1 MPPSPSCRPSWCR
14 APRARPTSCWKCS
27 GAGVTWPSCWTSSA
41 GRRAW
46 SRSRICFATSCRRSS
61 SRAARPLSTSPQ
73 YGSSSLREA
82 PRPAGSRTRSGSRWR
97 PAASRPWRGWR
108 GGGGGGF
115 PNPGRGSGP
124 PGAGKS
130 TLTEALIQRFRAR
143 HLSVGVVAVDPTSPF
158 TGGALLGDRI
168 RMESAGVDPGVFI
181 RSMATRGAHG
191 GLATTTEEVADLLE
205 AFGFQRVLLE
215 TVGVGQTELD
225 IARTAETTVLV
236 LVPESGDGIQA
247 LKAGVME
254 IADIY
259 VVNKSDRPGA
269 DKFQQEVEVMLG
281 IRRGNAFRHITPHH
295 RADRPAVEPSGDW
308 EPPVLASVA
317 STCAGVDE
325 VAAALDVPYDYL
337 PASRQLAERRRQ
349 RLAARTRAVLE
360 RRVRRSLLE
369 GTRVEELLALRLD
382 EVADGR
388 RSPYDVAAEILD
400 QVKAGEGGD
409 AIR

>member
-1 MPPSPSCRPSWCR
+1 MTVKP
-14 APRARPTSCWKCS
+14 
-27 GAGVTWPSCWTSSA
+27 
-41 GRRAW
+41 
-46 SRSRICFATSCRRSS
+46 
-61 SRAARPLSTSPQ
+61 PLSLEHMRVDAVLEGLARGDTAALARAI
-73 YGSSSLREA
+73 SLVENQRE
-82 PRPAGSRTRSGSRWR
+82 
-97 PAASRPWRGWR
+97 
-108 GGGGGGF
+108 GF
-115 PNPGRGSGP
+115 ERVLTQLHARIGKGKTQRIGITGP

-130 TLTEALIQRFRAR
+130 TLTEQLVRIYRERG
-143 HLSVGVVAVDPTSPF
+143 LKVGVIAVDPTSPF

-168 RMESAGVDPGVFI
+168 RMESVSLDPGVFI
-181 RSMATRGAHG
+181 RSMATRGAQG

-205 AFGFQRVLLE
+205 AFGFERVLVE

-269 DKFQQEVEVMLG
+269 DKFRQEVEVMLG

-295 RADRPAVEPSGDW
+295 RADRPTVEPSSDW
-308 EPPVLASVA
+308 APSVLATVA
-317 STCAGVDE
+317 STGAGVDE
-325 VAAALDVPYDYL
+325 LAAALDGHYAYL
-337 PASRQLAERRRQ
+337 QASGKLAERRRQ

-360 RRVRRSLLE
+360 RSVRRWLLE